1 MTCKSVVGS
10 FYLAPMINIA
20 DYKGFYLQKGTD
32 TVKES
37 NAEWNILVQ
46 KFDWGMLTR
55 KPKPYAETD
64 WKDQDGKDVFVP
76 QQLKFVSAKIKL
88 TFLYMGEH
96 GTFYNKLTDFLNY
109 LSTGGYLKIQDKFS
123 GVGRQKVRWT
133 DTDTPAMISSS
144 PLEGDKFTFGLTFEI
159 DDPVTNITLA

>member
-1 MTCKSVVGS
+1 MGG
-10 FYLAPMINIA
+10 FYLGPMINIA

-46 KFDWGMLTR
+46 KFDWGMLML
-55 KPKPYAETD
+55 KPKAYAETD
-64 WKDQDGKDVFVP
+64 WKDRNGKEVFVP
-76 QQLKFVSAKIKL
+76 QQLKFESSKIKL
-88 TFLYMGEH
+88 TFLYMGDH
-96 GTFYNKLTDFLNY
+96 GTFYNKLTEFLTY

-133 DTDTPAMISSS
+133 DSDTPTMITSNS
-144 PLEGDKFTFGLTFEI
+144 LEGDKFTFSLTFEI
-159 DDPVTNITLA
+159 DDPITNIILA